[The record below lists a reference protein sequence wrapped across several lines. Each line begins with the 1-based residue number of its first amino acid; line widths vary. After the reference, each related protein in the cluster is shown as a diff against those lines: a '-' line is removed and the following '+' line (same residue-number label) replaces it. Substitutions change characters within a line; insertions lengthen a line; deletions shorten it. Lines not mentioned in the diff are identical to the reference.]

1 MDANDKLAELTELVM
16 SLQED
21 VKRAD
26 DTLAGVDTRVHNLF
40 GVWTGQSHASDRI
53 RSRVIDIDAKLGQH
67 EERFDRID
75 EALRQILAKV
85 GDNG

>member
-16 SLQED
+16 SLQDD

-26 DTLAGVDTRVHNLF
+26 DTLAGLSTRVHNLC
-40 GVWTGQSHASDRI
+40 GSYTGQSHASERI
-53 RSRVIDIDAKLGQH
+53 RSRVIDIDTKLDQH

-75 EALRQILAKV
+75 KALRQILGKA
-85 GDNG
+85 GDNA

>member
-1 MDANDKLAELTELVM
+1 MDDKDSLAALTESVA

-26 DTLAGVDTRVHNLF
+26 DTLAGVDTRLHNLC

-53 RSRVIDIDAKLGQH
+53 RSRMIDIDAKLDQQGH
-67 EERFDRID
+67 RFDRID
-75 EALRQILAKV
+75 EALRQILDKV
-85 GDNG
+85 R